1 MNSSKINYFNNLEK
15 EWSLLVKKKNIF
27 LKKEPCPVCK
37 KKNYSL
43 IFIKKKINFVFCNIC
58 THVFINP
65 FFKKKIIDNH
75 FFHSKTWGDWS
86 KKVLSQKKQKKI
98 EVEKYKY
105 GIKYLKSLKKKNLS
119 ILDVGSSSGNFIEIA
134 LKNKWKIDGIEPS
147 INSYNYLKKKFDCTF
162 YNSLFE
168 NTYLKK
174 KYDVITCWASFEY
187 SSNIT
192 SFIQKAEK
200 YLKPKGKFIIYISGN
215 SNSLIMRTLRE
226 HCAGFLFNRKNYFNP
241 VSLDYL
247 LRKKFKR
254 KHIKSDL
261 NNSEVVNNYLNYIDP
276 YIMKK
281 NIFSF
286 KFFEDKFLLKNLM
299 GYKFLTVYEKK

>member
-1 MNSSKINYFNNLEK
+1 MNSSKKDYFNNLEK

-27 LKKEPCPVCK
+27 SKKETCPVCK

-43 IFIKKKINFVFCNIC
+43 IFIKKKINFVYCNIC

-75 FFHSKTWGDWS
+75 FFKSKTWGDWS
-86 KKVLSQKKQKKI
+86 KKVLNQKKQKKI
-98 EVEKYKY
+98 ESEKYKY
-105 GIKYLKSLKKKNLS
+105 GVKYLKSLKKKNLS

-147 INSYNYLKKKFDCTF
+147 INSYNYLKKKFDCNL

-187 SSNIT
+187 SSNINY
-192 SFIQKAEK
+192 FIQKATK
-200 YLKPKGKFIIYISGN
+200 YLKPKGKMIFYISGN

-226 HCAGFLFNRKNYFNP
+226 YCAGFLFNRKNYFNP
-241 VSLDYL
+241 DSLDYL
-247 LRKKFKR
+247 LKKKFKR
-254 KHIKSDL
+254 KYIKSDL
-261 NNSEVVNNYLNYIDP
+261 NSPEAVNNFLNYRDP
-276 YIMKK
+276 YSLKK
-281 NIFSF
+281 NQSSF
-286 KFFEDKFLLKNLM
+286 KFFENKFLLKNLM
-299 GYKFLTVYEKK
+299 GYKFLSVYEKK